1 VRLGVLAW
9 SVGRPAHVADYA
21 AVLDARIAEAAPR
34 ADLLLM
40 PEYAC
45 MELAPALAREPG
57 AARQLTAMAAEPSTV
72 VAELAAMVAE
82 ADAVLAAMRA
92 AARRHAVWLQP
103 GTLPMR
109 LGGRVVN
116 RAPLIR
122 PDGSMAFQDKWHMT
136 RFEAEEWG
144 VTRGRA
150 PSVFPTPWGLI
161 GISICYD
168 CEFPK
173 HVRAQVE
180 AGAWLVLV
188 PTCTDTPHGFSRVAI
203 SARARAVEN
212 QCFLA
217 VAPTVGAAPWS
228 AALDENR
235 GAAAIYG
242 PADRGFPEDGV
253 IAQGPMDT
261 PGWVFAE
268 LEEAAITAVRE
279 HGQVRN
285 HRDWPR
291 TPMPRVMP
299 AGFS

>member
-1 VRLGVLAW
+1 MKLGVLAW
-9 SVGRPAHVADYA
+9 GVGRPSHLADFA
-21 AVLDARIAEAAPR
+21 TRLEARIAEAAPG

-45 MELAPALAREPG
+45 MELAPALAREEG
-57 AARQLTAMAAEPSTV
+57 AAG
-72 VAELAAMVAE
+72 ELAAMVAE
-82 ADAVLAAMRA
+82 AEAVLAVMRA

-109 LGGRVVN
+109 LGARVVN

-122 PDGSMAFQDKWHMT
+122 PDGAIAFQDKWHMT

-144 VTRGRA
+144 VVRGRA
-150 PSVFPTPWGLI
+150 PAVFETPWGLI

-168 CEFPK
+168 AEFPK

-188 PTCTDTPHGFSRVAI
+188 PTCTDTAHGFSRVAI

-212 QCFLA
+212 QCFVA
-217 VAPTVGAAPWS
+217 VAPMVGQAPWS
-228 AALDENR
+228 ATLDENI
-235 GAAAIYG
+235 GQAAIYG

-253 IAQGPMDT
+253 MAEGAMGA
-261 PGWVFAE
+261 PGWVFST
-268 LEEAAITAVRE
+268 LEQTSIEAVRRD
-279 HGQVRN
+279 GQVRN
-285 HRDWPR
+285 HQDWPQGR
-291 TPMPRVMP
+291 IPRVMP
-299 AGFS
+299 AAFS